1 MRACNEFGK
10 AACMCYCCNLC
21 NRCGRADEMKDKLG
35 KRECPACGRLEPD
48 NDVRI
53 CPECG
58 AALPP
63 PFPPLPSNPP
73 RGR

>member
-1 MRACNEFGK
+1 
-10 AACMCYCCNLC
+10 
-21 NRCGRADEMKDKLG
+21 MKDRLG
-35 KRECPACGRLEPD
+35 KRECPTCGRLEPD
-48 NDVRI
+48 NDVRV

-73 RGR
+73 SRKGA